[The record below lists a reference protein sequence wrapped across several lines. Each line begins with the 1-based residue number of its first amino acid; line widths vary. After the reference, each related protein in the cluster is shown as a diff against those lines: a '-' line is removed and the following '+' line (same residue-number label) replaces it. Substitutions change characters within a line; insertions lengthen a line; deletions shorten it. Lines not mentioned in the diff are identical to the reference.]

1 MQSPTDQ
8 MDPRKSRLPVQ
19 EMVGATS
26 APFDIGPG
34 ITQISLPIHPP
45 TGPAQ
50 LPGDSRPKQ
59 VTLQVENVTGDKVA
73 PGFTVY
79 LNVPPG
85 DSPVDHPELSAG
97 GLGLFGLTAASHP
110 DSQHGGSGMSFK
122 LNITE
127 VVDHLIA
134 TKNWDPNNLRISFL
148 PDYWDAPVPKVR
160 VGRVSLYF
168 L

>member
-1 MQSPTDQ
+1 MQSPPDRS
-8 MDPRKSRLPVQ
+8 DPRKSRPPVP

-26 APFDIGPG
+26 TPFDIGPG
-34 ITQISLPIHPP
+34 ITEISLAIHPP
-45 TGPAQ
+45 SGPAQ
-50 LPGDSRPKQ
+50 LAGDLKPKQ
-59 VTLQVENVTGDKVA
+59 VSLRVENVTGDQVA
-73 PGFTVY
+73 PGFSVY
-79 LNVPPG
+79 LNVPRG
-85 DSPVDHPELSAG
+85 DSPVDHPELTAG

-110 DSQHGGSGMSFK
+110 DSQHRGSGMSFK

-127 VVDHLIA
+127 VVDHLMA
-134 TKNWDPNNLRISFL
+134 TKNWDPQTLRISFL